1 MTTLSPA
8 LRVLVAI
15 AVGSAVFCPA
25 PGSAA
30 PDDPWL
36 LLGQLRENLS
46 ATPQKAR
53 FVQEYLPAGF
63 NTGDRETGVLY
74 LAIPRCVRWDYLDP
88 YPKSFLLCD
97 TEIHTWN
104 PADSAGRRF
113 EFSDSDETGI
123 DLLRLRLEELQSRYH
138 ARLEIGD
145 QNSIIVVLSPVNAD
159 FVLTEARLRVDA
171 PGQRLLGLSYS
182 DQEGN
187 TSRFEISGYEALAD
201 EAVFEPPTGLEWIEK

>member
-1 MTTLSPA
+1 MTTLLPA

-15 AVGSAVFCPA
+15 AMGSAVSA
-25 PGSAA
+25 PISAA

-36 LLGQLRENLS
+36 LLGQLRQNLS

-74 LAIPRCVRWDYLDP
+74 LAIPKCVRWDYLDP

-97 TEIHTWN
+97 TEIYTWN
-104 PADSAGRRF
+104 PDDSAGRRF
-113 EFSDSDETGI
+113 EFSDSEETGI
-123 DLLRLRLEELQSRYH
+123 DLLRLRLEELRSRYH

-145 QNSIIVVLSPVNAD
+145 PDSIIVVLSPVNPD
-159 FVLTEARLRVDA
+159 FVLTEARLRVDGL
-171 PGQRLLGLSYS
+171 GQRLLGLSYS

-187 TSRFEISGYEALAD
+187 TSRFEISDYEALAD
-201 EAVFEPPTGLEWIEK
+201 EAVFEPPADLEWIEE